1 MVLGTGTYGPLPL
14 KEPALDKAPS
24 QWPLWKTPPHLPS
37 PPPGGHIGQAVWS
50 PDWTEAHL
58 PNQGSRWAVLV
69 GAPILENPSSHPR
82 AEKECLVNSW
92 RSATF

>member
-14 KEPALDKAPS
+14 KEPGLDKAPS

-69 GAPILENPSSHPR
+69 GAPIPENPSSHPR
-82 AEKECLVNSW
+82 AETECLVSSW